1 MCKGTELRSGPDLA
15 IASFGGCMGRAGW
28 MESSL
33 EDRVNQALE
42 EVRPALKADGGDVQ
56 LVQIADGIVSVRL
69 LGACHGCPM
78 ASSTLA
84 DFVGERIR
92 LWAPE
97 ISEVRT
103 L

>member
-1 MCKGTELRSGPDLA
+1 MPEVASG
-15 IASFGGCMGRAGW
+15 GGMSKAGW
-28 MESSL
+28 MSSSL
-33 EDRVNQALE
+33 EERVKQALD

-56 LVQIADGIVSVRL
+56 LVAIADRVVKLRL

-84 DFVGERIR
+84 DFVAERVR

-97 ISEVRT
+97 IEDVVT
-103 L
+103 V